1 METITGINQFT
12 GGTGVS
18 SSGSS
23 ADDNPFLTLMI
34 EQLRHQTPLEPVDN
48 ASFMEQVATF
58 SSMEEQRELNS
69 SMLQLLDFQGLLAR
83 LQGLSEG
90 SSLLGKQVTYT
101 LDGEQTASGEV
112 ESVYV
117 NEAGEVR
124 MKVGDADIA
133 MSQVIAISQLKDSGT
148 GGSDGSGGPG
158 GSDSSDGSAGEEGTE
173 G

>member
-1 METITGINQFT
+1 METITSVNGPV
-12 GGTGVS
+12 GGNPVS
-18 SSGSS
+18 STGNS
-23 ADDNPFLTLMI
+23 AQDNPFLTLLI

-101 LDGEQTASGEV
+101 LDGNVTAKGEV
-112 ESVYV
+112 ESVYI

-124 MKVGDADIA
+124 LKVGDADIG
-133 MSQVIAISQLKDSGT
+133 MGQVIAISQLRDSGAGGSAGT
-148 GGSDGSGGPG
+148 GGTSGTE
-158 GSDSSDGSAGEEGTE
+158 GSAGDEGSD